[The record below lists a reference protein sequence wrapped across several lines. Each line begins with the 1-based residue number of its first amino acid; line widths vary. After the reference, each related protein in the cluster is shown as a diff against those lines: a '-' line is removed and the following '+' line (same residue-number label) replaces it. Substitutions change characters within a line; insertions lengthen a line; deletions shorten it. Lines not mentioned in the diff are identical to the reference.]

1 MEGNFVLDLAAH
13 RNVLSSLAATDYLL
27 DGHGCHHHE
36 QADERGWG
44 ATSSLL
50 VLVEVE
56 RRAPKDTLSNILNT
70 QEYVRFSLTVSLH
83 IDGVVCT

>member
-1 MEGNFVLDLAAH
+1 MVMAAITMS
-13 RNVLSSLAATDYLL
+13 RPPK
-27 DGHGCHHHE
+27 GG
-36 QADERGWG
+36 GG
-44 ATSSLL
+44 ATAALL